1 MPRFIQAKKILSH
14 GSPQGDPWFGTSYT
28 MNLYRGCSHGCIYCD
43 SRSKCYQITDF
54 ENIQVKANAIELLH
68 RELRSKRRKG
78 TIGFGSMNDCYMP
91 IERDQKLTRQA
102 LQVVAHHH
110 FPVHIITKST
120 LVLRDIDLLQKIN
133 PIYAA
138 VSITITTTDDE
149 LAKRIEPYA
158 PSPSE
163 RFKAVRQ
170 LNEAGI
176 YAGITFMPILPF
188 ITDTKENVIQMAE
201 MAKQAKASYVLAAM
215 GMTNREGQRDY
226 FYRQLDNYFPGLRNK
241 YHHTFGE
248 QYHCESPHARQLWQI
263 FSQRC
268 RELKLPTQ
276 MKFYNSNPPTQLDLF
291 ESGG

>member
-1 MPRFIQAKKILSH
+1 
-14 GSPQGDPWFGTSYT
+14 
-28 MNLYRGCSHGCIYCD
+28 
-43 SRSKCYQITDF
+43 
-54 ENIQVKANAIELLH
+54 
-68 RELRSKRRKG
+68 
-78 TIGFGSMNDCYMP
+78 MP